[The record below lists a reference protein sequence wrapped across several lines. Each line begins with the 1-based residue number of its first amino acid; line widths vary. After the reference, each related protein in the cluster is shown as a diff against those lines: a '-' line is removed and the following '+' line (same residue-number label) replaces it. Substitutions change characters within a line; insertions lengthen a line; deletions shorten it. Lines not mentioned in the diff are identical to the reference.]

1 MNKVTSF
8 EAACEIRGIDPNNLP
23 DLGLINE
30 EFRTTII
37 AQYKLMI
44 IRDAI
49 VGDWRPDYN
58 NYGQRKWYPMVLD
71 GQSRFPV
78 RRFELL
84 VLAYANAGAGSRL
97 CFATEE
103 QSDYCAQTFIELWC
117 ELLGGT
123 LPLTA

>member
-23 DLGLINE
+23 DLDLINE

-58 NYGQRKWYPMVLD
+58 NYGQRKWYPWFWMD
-71 GQSRFPV
+71 SPGFRFDDSSYSRARLRARAPAPGFALQPKSSLTTV
-78 RRFELL
+78 HKHSSNCG
-84 VLAYANAGAGSRL
+84 VSSLAAL
-97 CFATEE
+97 F
-103 QSDYCAQTFIELWC
+103 L
-117 ELLGGT
+117 
-123 LPLTA
+123 

>member
-30 EFRTTII
+30 EFRTPII

-58 NYGQRKWYPMVLD
+58 NYGQRKWYPWFYMDSPGFRFD
-71 GQSRFPV
+71 GSGYSC
-78 RRFELL
+78 
-84 VLAYANAGAGSRL
+84 AYALAGAGSRL
-97 CFATEE
+97 CFKTEE